1 MVLRYGELVPLVARH
16 TTGWHNH
23 VLSFARYSLLETAI
37 ISINLNDEEVNF
49 FIDTSALQQL
59 YKNNYKNN
67 TVIMVS
73 NSLNPEAPQQYYFLR
88 EYMSMKHHQ
97 VLKPYHSSVFCVQ
110 IC

>member
-16 TTGWHNH
+16 ANGWHNF

-37 ISINLNDEEVNF
+37 ISINLNNEEVNF
-49 FIDTSALQQL
+49 YTDTGALQQL

-73 NSLNPEAPQQYYFLR
+73 NSLNPDAQPQYYFLR
-88 EYMSMKHHQ
+88 EYMSMKH
-97 VLKPYHSSVFCVQ
+97 Y
-110 IC
+110 